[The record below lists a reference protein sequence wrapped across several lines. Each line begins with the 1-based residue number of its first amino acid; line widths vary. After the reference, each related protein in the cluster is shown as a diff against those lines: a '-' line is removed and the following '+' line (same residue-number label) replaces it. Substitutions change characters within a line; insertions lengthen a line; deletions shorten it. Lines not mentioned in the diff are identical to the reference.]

1 MSAAAALDALIDHE
15 DPTPLFDLHEEVRH
29 FHCYEFFFTSFFD
42 FFFFFFF
49 FFFSLLFFSQLAEGS
64 FGVVYKGIYHRTNET
79 VALKIISLEE
89 GESFDDL

>member
-1 MSAAAALDALIDHE
+1 MKIQHHCLIYMKKCVISIAMSFSSLLFLI
-15 DPTPLFDLHEEVRH
+15 
-29 FHCYEFFFTSFFD
+29 
-42 FFFFFFF
+42 FFFFFF